1 MQMEGPQEHSPAI
14 GFEWF
19 PETEMAEDEEGEPE
33 EEDD

>member
-19 PETEMAEDEEGEPE
+19 PEAGMAEDEEGEPE